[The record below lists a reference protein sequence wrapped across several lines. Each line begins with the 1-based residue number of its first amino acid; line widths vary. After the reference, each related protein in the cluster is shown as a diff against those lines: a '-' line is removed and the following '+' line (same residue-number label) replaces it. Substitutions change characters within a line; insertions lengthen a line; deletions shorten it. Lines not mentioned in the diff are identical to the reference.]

1 MIADILTVA
10 WKELREM
17 LMFGDTRGRSRL
29 SLLALLVIFG
39 VVIPLQNGREWVIS
53 PISAMIWAWMP
64 YMWVYSVVADSF
76 AGERERHTLEAL
88 LATRL
93 SDRAILFG
101 KLLAALAYGFTLTWA
116 ILLVSLITV
125 NAAVQGRDVLL
136 FSPMV
141 TLGAL
146 VFSILVSGLSANI
159 GILVSLRASSV
170 RQAQQWM
177 SFGVLILF
185 LPLMLIRFIPA
196 AWLKTIGNA
205 VIHANP
211 LQIGFW
217 TAVGLIM
224 IETVLLVIAMRLFQ
238 RSKLILDEYP
248 SK

>member
-17 LMFGDTRGRSRL
+17 LTFGDSRGRNKL
-29 SLLALLVIFG
+29 SLLVILAIFG
-39 VVIPLQNGREWVIS
+39 VVIPLQSGREWVTS
-53 PISAMIWAWMP
+53 PISAMVWAWMP

-116 ILLVSLITV
+116 ILLVSLVTINV
-125 NAAVQGRDVLL
+125 AVSGGGLLL
-136 FSPMV
+136 FTPLM

-146 VFSILVSGLSANI
+146 VFSILISGFSASI
-159 GILVSLRASSV
+159 GVLVSLRASSV

-177 SFGVLILF
+177 SFGMLILF
-185 LPLMLIRFIPA
+185 LPFMFVQFIPR
-196 AWLKTIGNA
+196 AWLESFGNTLTNADPVQIAIWAA
-205 VIHANP
+205 VVVLVI
-211 LQIGFW
+211 Q
-217 TAVGLIM
+217 V
-224 IETVLLVIAMRLFQ
+224 VLLGIAMRLFQ
-238 RSKLILDEYP
+238 RSKLILD
-248 SK
+248 